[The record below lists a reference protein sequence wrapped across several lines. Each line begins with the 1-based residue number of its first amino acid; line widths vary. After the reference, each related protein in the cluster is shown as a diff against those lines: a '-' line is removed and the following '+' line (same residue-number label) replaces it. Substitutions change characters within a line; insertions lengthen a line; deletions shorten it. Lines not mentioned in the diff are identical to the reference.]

1 MALPSSHSQDLLP
14 NPTVLVLDRIEHAPS
29 RFRLLVHTDQE
40 PACPVCGQESRS
52 SHSTYRRCLQD
63 LPWQG
68 MAVQV
73 WLTVGRFRCRNK
85 GCPRKIFCERLPGVT
100 RAYGRQTDRASE
112 IVRVV
117 GYIAGGR
124 PGQRLLI
131 RLSLPTS
138 DDTVLRRVRQAPL
151 QSPATL
157 PVLHLGV
164 DDWAWKKRQNYG
176 TILVNLDLHRVVDL
190 LPDRAAGSFAE
201 WLKLHPEVA
210 VISRDRSGLY
220 AEGARLGAPQAQQ
233 VADRFHLVV
242 NLSSTVERVLEERSR
257 QLILPVAEE
266 KCQEPAEGSTLSQP
280 EAPLLPSLTQSR
292 QRRQRRLDLYEQV
305 MALSQ
310 AGLSKSAISR
320 QMKIGLNTVRRW
332 LRRDQFPE
340 RKPRHGVPPR
350 VTEFAEY
357 LSQRWNEGCHNAI
370 LLHGEIRAKGYGG
383 KYSGVARLLA
393 GWRKAGSAKPNV
405 PDRIAPKHAAVV
417 VTRPATQLTEEQQQ
431 LLDRLAVQCPEVIP
445 LRKVALEFRTALQ
458 DDDSKSLL
466 QWIEKARQS
475 EFGPIVRFAYGL
487 KKDIA
492 AVAAAVDT
500 DWSNGQ
506 TEGQINRLKTIKRQ
520 MYGRAGFALL
530 RARVLPY
537 CPVFTA
543 SGSSP

>member
-1 MALPSSHSQDLLP
+1 MAPSPSHSQSLLP
-14 NPTVLVLDRIEHAPS
+14 NPILLVLDRIEQDPS
-29 RFRLLVHTDQE
+29 RFRLFVHADQE
-40 PACPVCGQESRS
+40 PACPVCGQGSRS
-52 SHSTYRRCLQD
+52 SHSSYCRYLQD

-68 MAVQV
+68 VAVQV

-85 GCPRKIFCERLPGVT
+85 SCPRKIFCERLPGVT
-100 RAYGRQTDRASE
+100 HAYGRQTDRVSE

-131 RLSLPTS
+131 RLSIPTS
-138 DDTVLRRVRQAPL
+138 DDTVLRRIRLAPV
-151 QSPATL
+151 QPPASL
-157 PVLHLGV
+157 PVPHLGV

-201 WLKLHPEVA
+201 WLKLHPEVV
-210 VISRDRSGLY
+210 VISRDRGGLY
-220 AEGARLGAPQAQQ
+220 AEGATLGAPQAQQ

-242 NLSSTVERVLEERSR
+242 NLSSTVERVLEERSQ
-257 QLILPVAEE
+257 QLILPAVET
-266 KCQEPAEGSTLSQP
+266 KGQELATGSTVSPP
-280 EAPLLPSLTQSR
+280 EALPSLTQSR
-292 QRRQRRLDLYEQV
+292 LRRQRRLDLYEQV
-305 MALSQ
+305 VSLSQ
-310 AGLSKSAISR
+310 AGLSKSIISR
-320 QMKIGLNTVRRW
+320 QMKLGLNTIRRW

-370 LLHGEIRAKGYGG
+370 LLHGEIRAKGYNG

-393 GWRKAGSAKPNV
+393 GWRKTGTVKPNV
-405 PDRIAPKHAAVV
+405 SDRIAPKHAAIL
-417 VTRPATQLTEEQQQ
+417 VTRPAAQMTEEQQQ
-431 LLDRLAVQCPEVIP
+431 LLERLAVECPDVIP
-445 LRKVALEFRTALQ
+445 LRKVALDFRTALQ
-458 DDDSKSLL
+458 GDNSQELHH
-466 QWIEKARQS
+466 WIETARQS

-500 DWSNGQ
+500 EWSNGQ

-520 MYGRAGFALL
+520 MYGRAGFPLL

-537 CPVFTA
+537 CPAFTA
-543 SGSSP
+543 TGSSP